1 MVETRDALQDVSSA
15 ETASLLANI
24 KLATLRQLR
33 RDPNKIQSATEI
45 VGSKVIDDLAVQLS
59 AEQAR
64 FAGFFL
70 THHADSPMVARARA
84 GIVAIQNQINQ
95 EIEKLLTALND
106 NMSPVSVF

>member
-1 MVETRDALQDVSSA
+1 MAKDSNPTRRSPTVEELEHALQDVSSA

-64 FAGFFL
+64 FA
-70 THHADSPMVARARA
+70 R
-84 GIVAIQNQINQ
+84 
-95 EIEKLLTALND
+95 LLPHTSRGQPYGGEGTSRYCGYTKSD
-106 NMSPVSVF
+106 